1 MSANIHRLGSVT
13 VVVPAYRAEGCIAH
27 TLDLV
32 QGYLESVGID
42 HEVIVVSDAS
52 PDRTAEIVRSRG
64 RGVMLLANATNHGKG
79 YSVRRGMLA
88 STKDWA
94 VFTDA
99 DNSTSIEHLERFAA
113 HADSAD
119 VIIAS
124 RLMPESNIVTPRP
137 ASRRLM
143 GRAFP
148 TLVNMIAPTG
158 VRDTQ
163 CGFKLFRRS
172 AVHELFPRQR
182 IEGFAFDVELL
193 LLARRLGLRIREVPI
208 DWDNP
213 EESTISAGRESI
225 RMLRD
230 VVKAAVRV
238 QTGKALEPAAPIR
251 EKDQP

>member
-1 MSANIHRLGSVT
+1 MSSPVHRFGSVS
-13 VVVPAYRAEGCIAH
+13 VVIPAYRAEECIAR

-32 QGYLESVGID
+32 QGFLESTGVD

-52 PDRTAEIVRSRG
+52 PDRTADIVTARG
-64 RGVMLLANATNHGKG
+64 RGVRLLANATNHGKG
-79 YSVRRGMLA
+79 YSVKRGMLA
-88 STKDWA
+88 STKAWA

-119 VIIAS
+119 MVIAS
-124 RLMPESNIVTPRP
+124 RLLPDSNIVTPRP
-137 ASRRLM
+137 FSRRVM
-143 GRAFP
+143 GRVFP
-148 TLVNMIAPTG
+148 TIVNALAPTG
-158 VRDTQ
+158 VADTQ

-172 AVHELFPRQR
+172 AVEALFPLQR

-193 LLARRLGLRIREVPI
+193 LLARRLGLRVAEVPI

-213 EESTISAGRESI
+213 ESTTIRASVESL

-230 VVKAAVRV
+230 VVKAAARV
-238 QTGKALEPAAPIR
+238 QTGAALRAPGGVSGPGR
-251 EKDQP
+251 